1 MTRKDL
7 ELPSGTNQTVRLQ
20 LGRALFGVWEGETLR
35 GRDPFPYGKRYSYGS
50 GVGIGVPGNFSVEDC
65 GNIKWSQPQLSSKFL
80 TQITVESGERTRS
93 HCHIV
98 IICIYDSFMVF
109 NKQPVV
115 FVAAVPDN
123 RLSKGREDLCW
134 WFSWLNC
141 IDILGSMSARRS
153 AQVLKILDTSSGKF
167 VVWLCGLDMVGYS
180 PNSVVTLGV
189 LTVMVKGRGG

>member
-20 LGRALFGVWEGETLR
+20 LGMALFGETLR
-35 GRDPFPYGKRYSYGS
+35 GRDPCPYWKRHSYGS
-50 GVGIGVPGNFSVEDC
+50 GMGIGVPGNVSLEDC
-65 GNIKWSQPQLSSKFL
+65 GDIKWSQPQLRSKFL

-93 HCHIV
+93 HCISHNLYPWF
-98 IICIYDSFMVF
+98 IYMVF
-109 NKQPVV
+109 KKQLVV

-141 IDILGSMSARRS
+141 IDILGSMSALRS
-153 AQVLKILDTSSGKF
+153 AQV
-167 VVWLCGLDMVGYS
+167 
-180 PNSVVTLGV
+180 
-189 LTVMVKGRGG
+189 